1 MELTAEQIAE
11 LQRKAAEA
19 EDLKQQLAAL
29 NGNKDTILTE
39 KKKVADEL
47 KELRD
52 KEEARLKRELEE
64 KGQFQELLK
73 QANDNIETLRKE
85 NEEKDKAILEADAKR
100 VEDRKRA
107 DFLAVFNAAEVFHPE
122 HAWALLHSLVQ
133 DKNGKTIAVI
143 DGLEVAITDL
153 AGKLRKNPQ
162 YAYLFK
168 PQGGGGG
175 MGSRPATGAPAA
187 SGGGIVTNPW
197 LPGGNVTARIAIQQ
211 EDPDLAAK
219 LKTEAEAII
228 ASRGQG

>member
-19 EDLKQQLAAL
+19 EDLKQQLAAV

-47 KELRD
+47 RELMD
-52 KEEARLKRELEE
+52 KEAERVRKDLEKRGEFE
-64 KGQFQELLK
+64 QLLK
-73 QANDNIETLRKE
+73 QANDNIEALRKE
-85 NEEKDKAILEADAKR
+85 NEEKDKAILEADTKR

-133 DKNGKTIAVI
+133 DKSGKTIAVL
-143 DGLEVAITDL
+143 DGLEVGIADL

-168 PQGGGGG
+168 PQGGSGG

-219 LKTEAEAII
+219 LKAEAST
-228 ASRGQG
+228 ARS

>member
-1 MELTAEQIAE
+1 MSLTPEEIAE
-11 LQRKAAEA
+11 LQREAAEA
-19 EDLKQQLAAL
+19 KDLKRQLEAV
-29 NGNKDTILTE
+29 NGNKEAILTE

-73 QANDNIETLRKE
+73 QANDNLEALRKE
-85 NEEKDKAILEADAKR
+85 NEEKDKAILEADTKR

-122 HAWALLHSLVQ
+122 HAWALLHLLVQ

-168 PQGGGGG
+168 PQGGSGG

-219 LKTEAEAII
+219 LKAEAEAII

>member
-52 KEEARLKRELEE
+52 KEAERVRKDLEKRGEFE
-64 KGQFQELLK
+64 QLLK
-73 QANDNIETLRKE
+73 QANDNIEALRKE
-85 NEEKDKAILEADAKR
+85 NEEKDKAILEADTKR

-133 DKNGKTIAVI
+133 DKNGKTIAVL
-143 DGLEVAITDL
+143 DGLEVGIADL

-168 PQGGGGG
+168 AQPGNSG

-219 LKTEAEAII
+219 LKAEAS
-228 ASRGQG
+228 AAARGQG

>member
-19 EDLKQQLAAL
+19 ENLRQQLVAV

-47 KELRD
+47 KELKD
-52 KEEARLKRELEE
+52 KEAERVRKDLEKRGDFE
-64 KGQFQELLK
+64 QLLK
-73 QANDNIETLRKE
+73 QANDNIEALRKE
-85 NEEKDKAILEADAKR
+85 NEEKDKAIAEADAKP

-133 DKNGKTIAVI
+133 DKNGKTIAVL
-143 DGLEVAITDL
+143 DGLEVGVADL

-168 PQGGGGG
+168 PQPGSGG

-219 LKTEAEAII
+219 LKAEAS
-228 ASRGQG
+228 AAARGQG

>member
-52 KEEARLKRELEE
+52 KEAERVRKDLEK
-64 KGQFQELLK
+64 KGEFEQLLK

-122 HAWALLHSLVQ
+122 HAWALLHLLVQ
-133 DKNGKTIAVI
+133 DKNGKTIAVV
-143 DGLEVAITDL
+143 DGLEVGIGDL

-175 MGSRPATGAPAA
+175 MGSRPATGASGATGGAA
-187 SGGGIVTNPW
+187 VANPW
-197 LPGGNVTARIAIQQ
+197 LPGGSVTARVAIQV

-219 LKTEAEAII
+219 LKAEAEAII

>member
-19 EDLKQQLAAL
+19 EDLRQQLAAL

-52 KEEARLKRELEE
+52 KEAERVRKDLEKRGEFE
-64 KGQFQELLK
+64 QLLK
-73 QANDNIETLRKE
+73 QANDNIEALRKE

-107 DFLAVFNAAEVFHPE
+107 DFLVTFNAAEVFHPE

-133 DKNGKTIAVI
+133 DKSGNTIAVV
-143 DGLEVAITDL
+143 DGLEVGIGDL
-153 AGKLRKNPQ
+153 AVKLRKNPQ
-162 YAYLFK
+162 YAYLFR

-197 LPGGNVTARIAIQQ
+197 LPGGSTTARIAIQM

-219 LKTEAEAII
+219 LKAEAS
-228 ASRGQG
+228 AAARGQG

>member
-1 MELTAEQIAE
+1 MSLTPEEIAE
-11 LQRKAAEA
+11 LQREAAEA
-19 EDLKQQLAAL
+19 KDLKRQLEAV
-29 NGNKDTILTE
+29 NGNKEAILTE

-73 QANDNIETLRKE
+73 QANDNLEALRKE
-85 NEEKDKAILEADAKR
+85 NEEKDKAILEADTKR

-133 DKNGKTIAVI
+133 DKNGKTIAVL
-143 DGLEVAITDL
+143 DGLEIGVADF

-168 PQGGGGG
+168 AQGGSGG
-175 MGSRPATGAPAA
+175 MGSRPATGASGATGGAA
-187 SGGGIVTNPW
+187 VANPW
-197 LPGGNVTARIAIQQ
+197 LPGGSVTARVAIQV
-211 EDPDLAAK
+211 EDPDLAAR

>member
-1 MELTAEQIAE
+1 MELTAEEIAE

-19 EDLKQQLAAL
+19 EDLRQQLAAV
-29 NGNKDTILTE
+29 NGNKDAILAE
-39 KKKVADEL
+39 KKKAADKL
-47 KELRD
+47 
-52 KEEARLKRELEE
+52 RELEE
-64 KGQFQELLK
+64 KEAARLKKELEERGQFQELLK
-73 QANDNIETLRKE
+73 QANDNIEALRRE
-85 NEEKDKAILEADAKR
+85 NEEKDKAILEADTKR

-107 DFLAVFNAAEVFHPE
+107 DFLAVFNAAEVFYPE
-122 HAWALLHSLVQ
+122 HVWALLHSLVQ

-168 PQGGGGG
+168 PQGGSGG

-211 EDPDLAAK
+211 ENPDLAAK
-219 LKTEAEAII
+219 LKAEAS
-228 ASRGQG
+228 AAARGQG

>member
-19 EDLKQQLAAL
+19 EDLKRQLEAV

-52 KEEARLKRELEE
+52 KEAERVRKDLEKRGEFE
-64 KGQFQELLK
+64 QLLK
-73 QANDNIETLRKE
+73 QANDNLEALRKE

-107 DFLAVFNAAEVFHPE
+107 DFLVTFNAAEVFHPE
-122 HAWALLHSLVQ
+122 HAWALLRELVQ
-133 DKNGKTIAVI
+133 DKSGNTIAVV
-143 DGLEVAITDL
+143 DGVEVGIGDL
-153 AGKLRKNPQ
+153 AVKLRKNPQ

-168 PQGGGGG
+168 AQPGNSG
-175 MGSRPATGAPAA
+175 MGSRPATGASAA

-197 LPGGNVTARIAIQQ
+197 LSGGNVTARIAIQQ

-219 LKTEAEAII
+219 LKAEAEAII
-228 ASRGQG
+228 ASRSQG

>member
-19 EDLKQQLAAL
+19 EDLRQQLAAV
-29 NGNKDTILTE
+29 NGNKETILTE
-39 KKKVADEL
+39 KKRVADEL
-47 KELRD
+47 KELKD
-52 KEEARLKRELEE
+52 KEAERVRKDLEKKGEFE
-64 KGQFQELLK
+64 KLLK
-73 QANDNIETLRKE
+73 QANDNLEALRKE
-85 NEEKDKAILEADAKR
+85 NEEKDKAILEADTKR

-133 DKNGKTIAVI
+133 DKNGKTIAVL
-143 DGLEVAITDL
+143 DG
-153 AGKLRKNPQ
+153 R
-162 YAYLFK
+162 
-168 PQGGGGG
+168 GG

-219 LKTEAEAII
+219 LKAEAS
-228 ASRGQG
+228 AAARGQG

>member
-47 KELRD
+47 RELMD
-52 KEEARLKRELEE
+52 KEAERVRKDLEKRGEFE
-64 KGQFQELLK
+64 QLLK
-73 QANDNIETLRKE
+73 QANDNIEALRKE
-85 NEEKDKAILEADAKR
+85 NEEKDKAILEADTKR

-133 DKNGKTIAVI
+133 DKSGKTIAVL
-143 DGLEVAITDL
+143 DGLEVGIADL

-168 PQGGGGG
+168 PQGGSGG

-219 LKTEAEAII
+219 LKAEAST
-228 ASRGQG
+228 ARS

>member
-19 EDLKQQLAAL
+19 EDLRQQLAAV
-29 NGNKDTILTE
+29 NGNKETILTE
-39 KKKVADEL
+39 KKRVADEL
-47 KELRD
+47 KELKD
-52 KEEARLKRELEE
+52 KEAERVRKDLEKKGEFE
-64 KGQFQELLK
+64 KLLK
-73 QANDNIETLRKE
+73 QANDNLEALRKE
-85 NEEKDKAILEADAKR
+85 NEEKDKAILEADTKR

-133 DKNGKTIAVI
+133 DKNGKTIAVL
-143 DGLEVAITDL
+143 DGLEVGVADL

-162 YAYLFK
+162 YAYLFR

-219 LKTEAEAII
+219 LKAEAS
-228 ASRGQG
+228 AAARGQG

>member
-19 EDLKQQLAAL
+19 EDLKRQLEAV

-52 KEEARLKRELEE
+52 KEAERVRKDLEKRGEFE
-64 KGQFQELLK
+64 QLLK
-73 QANDNIETLRKE
+73 QANDNIEELRKE
-85 NEEKDKAILEADAKR
+85 NEEKDKAILEADTKR

-133 DKNGKTIAVI
+133 DKNGKTIAVL
-143 DGLEVAITDL
+143 DGLEIGVADL

-168 PQGGGGG
+168 AQPGNSG
-175 MGSRPATGAPAA
+175 MGSRPATGASAA

-197 LPGGNVTARIAIQQ
+197 LSGGNVTARIAIQQ

-219 LKTEAEAII
+219 LKAEAEAII
-228 ASRGQG
+228 ASRSQG

>member
-52 KEEARLKRELEE
+52 KEAERVRKDLEKRGEFE
-64 KGQFQELLK
+64 QLLK
-73 QANDNIETLRKE
+73 QANDNIEALRKE
-85 NEEKDKAILEADAKR
+85 NEEKDKAILEADTKR

-107 DFLAVFNAAEVFHPE
+107 DFFAVFNAAEVFHPE

-133 DKNGKTIAVI
+133 DKNGKTIAVL
-143 DGLEVAITDL
+143 DGLEIGVADF

-168 PQGGGGG
+168 PQPGGGG
-175 MGSRPATGAPAA
+175 MGSRPATGASGATGGAA
-187 SGGGIVTNPW
+187 VANPW
-197 LPGGNVTARIAIQQ
+197 LPGGSVTARVAIQV

-219 LKTEAEAII
+219 LKAEAEAII

>member
-1 MELTAEQIAE
+1 MSLTPEEIAE

-19 EDLKQQLAAL
+19 DDLKRQLEAVK
-29 NGNKDTILTE
+29 GNKEEVLSDN
-39 KKKVADEL
+39 KKKATRL
-47 KELRD
+47 KELED
-52 KEEARLKRELEE
+52 KEAERIKKELED
-64 KGQFQELLK
+64 KGEFQKLL
-73 QANDNIETLRKE
+73 QLRNDEIEALRKE
-85 NEEKDKAILEADAKR
+85 NEEKDSKLLEADTKR

-143 DGLEVAITDL
+143 DGLEVGVADL

-168 PQGGGGG
+168 PQPGGGG
-175 MGSRPATGAPAA
+175 MGSRPAAGAPDA

-197 LPGGNVTARIAIQQ
+197 LPGGNLTARIAIQQ

-219 LKTEAEAII
+219 LKAEAS
-228 ASRGQG
+228 AAARSQG

>member
-47 KELRD
+47 NELKNR
-52 KEEARLKRELEE
+52 EAERVRKDLEKRGEFE
-64 KGQFQELLK
+64 QLLK
-73 QANDNIETLRKE
+73 QANDNLEALKKE
-85 NEEKDKAILEADAKR
+85 NEEKDKAIAEADAKR

-133 DKNGKTIAVI
+133 DNNGKTIAVI
-143 DGLEVAITDL
+143 DGLEVVITDL

-168 PQGGGGG
+168 PQGGSGG

-219 LKTEAEAII
+219 LKAEAEAII
-228 ASRGQG
+228 ASRSQG

>member
-1 MELTAEQIAE
+1 MSLTPEEIAE

-19 EDLKQQLAAL
+19 EDLKRQLEAV

-52 KEEARLKRELEE
+52 KEAERVRKDLEK
-64 KGQFQELLK
+64 KGEFEQLLK
-73 QANDNIETLRKE
+73 QANDNIEALRKE
-85 NEEKDKAILEADAKR
+85 NEEKDKAILEADTKR
-100 VEDRKRA
+100 IEDRKRA

-133 DKNGKTIAVI
+133 DKNGKTIAVL
-143 DGLEVAITDL
+143 DGLEVGIGDL

-162 YAYLFK
+162 YAYLFR
-168 PQGGGGG
+168 PQPGGSG

-197 LPGGNVTARIAIQQ
+197 LPGGNLTARIAIQT

-219 LKTEAEAII
+219 LKAEAS
-228 ASRGQG
+228 AAARGQG

>member
-1 MELTAEQIAE
+1 MSLTPEEIAE

-19 EDLKQQLAAL
+19 EDLKQQLAAV
-29 NGNKDTILTE
+29 NGNKETILTE

-52 KEEARLKRELEE
+52 KEAERQRKEMEQ
-64 KGQFQELLK
+64 KGEFQELLK
-73 QANDNIETLRKE
+73 QANENIETLRKQ
-85 NEEKDKAILEADAKR
+85 NEEKDKAIAEADAKR

-168 PQGGGGG
+168 PQPGGGG

-219 LKTEAEAII
+219 LKAEAS
-228 ASRGQG
+228 AAARGQG

>member
-19 EDLKQQLAAL
+19 EDLKQQLAAV
-29 NGNKDTILTE
+29 NGNKDEILAE
-39 KKKVADEL
+39 KKKAADKLREL
-47 KELRD
+47 EEKEA
-52 KEEARLKRELEE
+52 ARLKKELEE

-73 QANDNIETLRKE
+73 QANDNIEALRKQ
-85 NEEKDKAILEADAKR
+85 NEEKDKAIAEADAKR

-133 DKNGKTIAVI
+133 DKNGKTIAVL
-143 DGLEVAITDL
+143 DGLEVGIADL

-168 PQGGGGG
+168 AQPGNSG

-197 LPGGNVTARIAIQQ
+197 LPGGSTTARIAIQM

-219 LKTEAEAII
+219 LKAEAS
-228 ASRGQG
+228 AAARGQG

>member
-19 EDLKQQLAAL
+19 EDLKQQLAAV
-29 NGNKDTILTE
+29 NGNKDEILAE
-39 KKKVADEL
+39 KKKAADKLREL
-47 KELRD
+47 EEKEA
-52 KEEARLKRELEE
+52 ARLKKELEE

-73 QANDNIETLRKE
+73 QANDNIEALRKQ
-85 NEEKDKAILEADAKR
+85 NEEKDKAIAEADAKR

-133 DKNGKTIAVI
+133 DKNGKTIAVL
-143 DGLEVAITDL
+143 DGLEVGIADL

-168 PQGGGGG
+168 AQPGNSG

-219 LKTEAEAII
+219 LKAEAS
-228 ASRGQG
+228 AAARGQG

>member
-1 MELTAEQIAE
+1 MSLTLEEIAE

-29 NGNKDTILTE
+29 NGNKDAILAE
-39 KKKVADEL
+39 KKKAADKLREL
-47 KELRD
+47 EEKEA
-52 KEEARLKRELEE
+52 ARLKKELEE

-73 QANDNIETLRKE
+73 QANDNIEALRRQ
-85 NEEKDKAILEADAKR
+85 NEEKDKAILEADTKR

-133 DKNGKTIAVI
+133 DRNGKTIAVL
-143 DGLEVAITDL
+143 DGLEVGVADL

-168 PQGGGGG
+168 PQPGGGG

-219 LKTEAEAII
+219 LKAEAG
-228 ASRGQG
+228 AAARGQG